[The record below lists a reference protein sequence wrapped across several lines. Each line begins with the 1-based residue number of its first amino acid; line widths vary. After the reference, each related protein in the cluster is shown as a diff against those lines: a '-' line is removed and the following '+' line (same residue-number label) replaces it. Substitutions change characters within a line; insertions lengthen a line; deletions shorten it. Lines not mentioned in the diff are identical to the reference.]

1 MVIEA
6 SSRKTTKEDLSWKKQ
21 LYAWFG
27 VAEYFIFDPEY
38 KLKPPLRAF
47 RLRGKEYVEEAVTGN
62 RTMSTEIGLEL
73 VNTGKTLRLLDPQTG
88 QVLPTPQEEAAARR
102 KAEARAVAAEAE
114 LERLRAE
121 LAQLKRKPVKKR
133 AK

>member
-1 MVIEA
+1 
-6 SSRKTTKEDLSWKKQ
+6 

-27 VAEYFIFDPEY
+27 VPEYFIFDPEY

-47 RLRGKEYVEEAVTGN
+47 RLRGKAYVEEAVTGN
-62 RTMSTEIGLEL
+62 RTMSKELGLEL
-73 VNTGKTLRLLDPQTG
+73 VNTGKTLRLFDPKTG
-88 QVLPTPQEEAAARR
+88 QFLPTPQE
-102 KAEARAVAAEAE
+102 AVAALRQAEAE

-121 LAQLKRKPVKKR
+121 LAQLKRKPAKKR